1 MGFINVAERTI
12 NAKLVY
18 YGVGVGGKTTSL
30 QQVHG
35 IFCPRNEVQLVSIN
49 TEEDSTLLFDF
60 LPINL
65 GSVGGFKVRIQGFTV
80 PGQPKYKQMRKYVL
94 QGADAVVFVVDSQ
107 RSRLEE
113 NLESLR
119 SMREHL
125 REQVGMSEDIPI
137 IVQYNKRDLDDLL
150 SEEELD
156 QHFKF
161 RDGIVSF
168 PSVATEGHGV
178 FEAFVEAAVTLI
190 ERKIEHYGLTPED
203 ETSHNI
209 AEEVRSKLWDICDE
223 VRRAREVV
231 PIKDLPQTRVAL
243 PDDVPGASTG
253 SGEET
258 PSGLELLDSAPARA
272 PEEADVELSPGDE
285 EFDFGY
291 ELRESSGVML
301 ETNVLAA
308 GDEVL
313 GDSLLHD
320 PVLGD
325 ESALG
330 DSVLGDTVL
339 RDSVLSD
346 SVLSDTVNSD
356 TVLTDTVL
364 GNALHKVLSDEE
376 LDVDLSSGL
385 VSFQDEV
392 AEEPESALLEKTV
405 RSNLELASRFG
416 ELDEQRLLL
425 ERKVHELVDIAQCTV
440 HDLNRPIS
448 AVRLMLSTL
457 NKGYFGEMTGKQ
469 GEAVE
474 NGLMA
479 VNQMERLVRDLLDSS
494 RLDHDG
500 VSLDFASCD
509 LTPLVAE
516 VLGTLRYELDEHSL
530 MVRVEPLPIVL
541 ADSWAL
547 QKALMNLLGNAISY
561 RDSERTPLVRIFCE
575 ESEDTWSLAVSDN
588 GIGIPEA
595 DRERLFRRFERG
607 SNTGGISGTGLG
619 LHIVREIVYGHGGTV
634 SFESE
639 VDKGTTFW
647 LNLPKSPVQA
657 KHSPFTETVARADL

>member
-1 MGFINVAERTI
+1 
-12 NAKLVY
+12 
-18 YGVGVGGKTTSL
+18 
-30 QQVHG
+30 
-35 IFCPRNEVQLVSIN
+35 
-49 TEEDSTLLFDF
+49 
-60 LPINL
+60 
-65 GSVGGFKVRIQGFTV
+65 
-80 PGQPKYKQMRKYVL
+80 
-94 QGADAVVFVVDSQ
+94 
-107 RSRLEE
+107 
-113 NLESLR
+113 
-119 SMREHL
+119 
-125 REQVGMSEDIPI
+125 
-137 IVQYNKRDLDDLL
+137 
-150 SEEELD
+150 
-156 QHFKF
+156 
-161 RDGIVSF
+161 
-168 PSVATEGHGV
+168 
-178 FEAFVEAAVTLI
+178 
-190 ERKIEHYGLTPED
+190 
-203 ETSHNI
+203 
-209 AEEVRSKLWDICDE
+209 
-223 VRRAREVV
+223 
-231 PIKDLPQTRVAL
+231 
-243 PDDVPGASTG
+243 
-253 SGEET
+253 
-258 PSGLELLDSAPARA
+258 
-272 PEEADVELSPGDE
+272 
-285 EFDFGY
+285 
-291 ELRESSGVML
+291 
-301 ETNVLAA
+301 
-308 GDEVL
+308 
-313 GDSLLHD
+313 
-320 PVLGD
+320 
-325 ESALG
+325 
-330 DSVLGDTVL
+330 
-339 RDSVLSD
+339 
-346 SVLSDTVNSD
+346 
-356 TVLTDTVL
+356 
-364 GNALHKVLSDEE
+364 
-376 LDVDLSSGL
+376 
-385 VSFQDEV
+385 
-392 AEEPESALLEKTV
+392 
-405 RSNLELASRFG
+405 
-416 ELDEQRLLL
+416 
-425 ERKVHELVDIAQCTV
+425 V

-530 MVRVEPLPIVL
+530 MVRVEPLPVVL

-647 LNLPKSPVQA
+647 LNLPKNPVQA

>member
-1 MGFINVAERTI
+1 MKWRATKVGPLSQLQMGFINVAERTI

-125 REQVGMSEDIPI
+125 REQVGTSEDIPI

-150 SEEELD
+150 TEEELD
-156 QHFKF
+156 RHFKF
-161 RDGIVSF
+161 RDDVVAF

-178 FEAFVEAAVTLI
+178 FEAFVEATVTLV
-190 ERKIEHYGLTPED
+190 ERKVALYGLTQENAEPRDVAED
-203 ETSHNI
+203 
-209 AEEVRSKLWDICDE
+209 VRSKLWEICDE
-223 VRRAREVV
+223 VRRAREIV
-231 PIKDLPQTRVAL
+231 PVKDLPQMRVAL
-243 PDDVPGASTG
+243 SDDVATAADE
-253 SGEET
+253 SGDADHE
-258 PSGLELLDSAPARA
+258 PLELLDSAPSRSSEPTGDFEFASS
-272 PEEADVELSPGDE
+272 EED
-285 EFDFGY
+285 FDFGY
-291 ELRESSGVML
+291 ELRDSAGAGL
-301 ETNVLAA
+301 HPGAA
-308 GDEVL
+308 ASGDEIL
-313 GDSLLHD
+313 FGD
-320 PVLGD
+320 
-325 ESALG
+325 
-330 DSVLGDTVL
+330 
-339 RDSVLSD
+339 
-346 SVLSDTVNSD
+346 
-356 TVLTDTVL
+356 VLT
-364 GNALHKVLSDEE
+364 DEE
-376 LDVDLSSGL
+376 LDLDLSAGL
-385 VSFQDEV
+385 LPND
-392 AEEPESALLEKTV
+392 AEEEDDSEPNLLGKTV

-416 ELDEQRLLL
+416 ELDEQRLMLA
-425 ERKVHELVDIAQCTV
+425 RKVHELVDVAQCTV

-457 NKGYFGEMTGKQ
+457 NKGYFGEMNDTQ
-469 GEAVE
+469 TQAVE

-500 VSLDFASCD
+500 IRLDFASCD
-509 LTPLVAE
+509 LTLLVAD
-516 VLGTLRYELDEHSL
+516 VLRTLRYELDENSL
-530 MVRVEPLPIVL
+530 LVRVEPLPVIL

-547 QKALMNLLGNAISY
+547 TKALMNLLGNAIAY
-561 RDSERTPLVRIFCE
+561 RDSERMPLVRIFCE
-575 ESEDTWSLAVSDN
+575 ERDDVWSLAISDN
-588 GIGIPEA
+588 GIGIPQA
-595 DRERLFRRFERG
+595 DRQRLFRRFERG

-619 LHIVREIVYGHGGTV
+619 LHIVKEIVHGHGGTV

-639 VDKGTTFW
+639 VGKGTTFW
-647 LNLPKSPVQA
+647 LNMPKQPVLA
-657 KHSPFTETVARADL
+657 EHSPFTETAERADL

>member
-107 RSRLEE
+107 RSRLDE

-125 REQVGMSEDIPI
+125 REQVGTSEDIPI

-150 SEEELD
+150 TEEELD

-161 RDGIVSF
+161 RDDVVTF

-178 FEAFVEAAVTLI
+178 FEAFVEAAVTLV
-190 ERKIEHYGLTPED
+190 ERKVSHYGLTQDEEAPRNVAED
-203 ETSHNI
+203 
-209 AEEVRSKLWDICDE
+209 VRSKLWDICDE
-223 VRRAREVV
+223 VRRAREIV
-231 PIKDLPQTRVAL
+231 PLEDLPQTRVAL
-243 PDDVPGASTG
+243 PDDVPDRAPG
-253 SGEET
+253 SDDSPDEPDE
-258 PSGLELLDSAPARA
+258 LELLDSAPVRT
-272 PEEADVELSPGDE
+272 PEEASDVQLAGGEE

-301 ETNVLAA
+301 DISAA
-308 GDEVL
+308 ATGDEVL
-313 GDSLLHD
+313 G
-320 PVLGD
+320 
-325 ESALG
+325 
-330 DSVLGDTVL
+330 
-339 RDSVLSD
+339 SD
-346 SVLSDTVNSD
+346 
-356 TVLTDTVL
+356 
-364 GNALHKVLSDEE
+364 VLSDEE
-376 LDVDLSSGL
+376 LDLDLSAGL
-385 VSFQDEV
+385 VEFQDGVLNED
-392 AEEPESALLEKTV
+392 AEPNLLDKTV

-425 ERKVHELVDIAQCTV
+425 ERKVNELVEIAQCTV

-457 NKGYFGEMTGKQ
+457 NKGYFGKLTDTQ
-469 GEAVE
+469 GQAVE

-500 VSLDFASCD
+500 VRLDFASCD
-509 LTPLVAE
+509 LTPLVAD
-516 VLGTLRYELDEHSL
+516 VLRTLRYELDENSL
-530 MVRVEPLPIVL
+530 LVRVEPLPVVI

-547 QKALMNLLGNAISY
+547 TKALMNLLGNAISY

-575 ESEDTWSLAVSDN
+575 ENEDSWSLAVSDN

-619 LHIVREIVYGHGGTV
+619 LHIVKEIVHGHGGTV
-634 SFESE
+634 SFDSE

-647 LNLPKSPVQA
+647 LNLPKKPVLAQ
-657 KHSPFTETVARADL
+657 HSPLSETAARADL

>member
-125 REQVGMSEDIPI
+125 RDEVGTSEDIPI

-150 SEEELD
+150 TEEELD

-161 RDGIVSF
+161 RDDIVTF

-190 ERKIEHYGLTPED
+190 ERKVAHYGLTQDD
-203 ETSHNI
+203 EAPRNV

-223 VRRAREVV
+223 VRRAREIV
-231 PIKDLPQTRVAL
+231 PLEDLPQTRVSL
-243 PDDVPGASTG
+243 PDDVPDPAA
-253 SGEET
+253 EA
-258 PSGLELLDSAPARA
+258 PSGLELLDSAPVRV

-301 ETNVLAA
+301 DSNVLAS

-313 GDSLLHD
+313 GDSSN
-320 PVLGD
+320 
-325 ESALG
+325 E
-330 DSVLGDTVL
+330 
-339 RDSVLSD
+339 
-346 SVLSDTVNSD
+346 
-356 TVLTDTVL
+356 
-364 GNALHKVLSDEE
+364 VLSDED
-376 LDVDLSSGL
+376 LDLDLSAGL
-385 VSFQDEV
+385 VPFQGEV
-392 AEEPESALLEKTV
+392 VAEPESTLLEKTV
-405 RSNLELASRFG
+405 HSNLELASRFG

-425 ERKVHELVDIAQCTV
+425 ERKVNELVDIAQCTV

-457 NKGYFGEMTGKQ
+457 TKGYFGKMTDIQ
-469 GEAVE
+469 TQAVE

-500 VSLDFASCD
+500 VLLDFDSCD
-509 LTPLVAE
+509 LTPLV
-516 VLGTLRYELDEHSL
+516 S
-530 MVRVEPLPIVL
+530 
-541 ADSWAL
+541 
-547 QKALMNLLGNAISY
+547 
-561 RDSERTPLVRIFCE
+561 
-575 ESEDTWSLAVSDN
+575 
-588 GIGIPEA
+588 
-595 DRERLFRRFERG
+595 
-607 SNTGGISGTGLG
+607 
-619 LHIVREIVYGHGGTV
+619 
-634 SFESE
+634 
-639 VDKGTTFW
+639 
-647 LNLPKSPVQA
+647 
-657 KHSPFTETVARADL
+657 

>member
-94 QGADAVVFVVDSQ
+94 KGADAVVFVVDSQ

-125 REQVGMSEDIPI
+125 QEQAGTSEDIPI
-137 IVQYNKRDLDDLL
+137 IVQYNKRDLDDVL

-156 QHFKF
+156 EHFLF
-161 RDGIVSF
+161 RDDIVSF

-178 FEAFVEAAVTLI
+178 FEAFVDATCTLI
-190 ERKIEHYGLTPED
+190 ERKVALYGLTQD
-203 ETSHNI
+203 EAQPHDV
-209 AEEVRSKLWDICDE
+209 AEEVRTKLWDICDE

-231 PIKDLPQTRVAL
+231 PVEDLPQTKFAL
-243 PDDVPGASTG
+243 PDEDGEPRSGHPGESEDDG
-253 SGEET
+253 QS
-258 PSGLELLDSAPARA
+258 LELLDSVPARSSE
-272 PEEADVELSPGDE
+272 PVEESASEE

-291 ELRESSGVML
+291 ELRESAGASHDMGAPVSGDEIL
-301 ETNVLAA
+301 S

-313 GDSLLHD
+313 SGD
-320 PVLGD
+320 
-325 ESALG
+325 
-330 DSVLGDTVL
+330 
-339 RDSVLSD
+339 
-346 SVLSDTVNSD
+346 
-356 TVLTDTVL
+356 
-364 GNALHKVLSDEE
+364 VLSDED
-376 LDVDLSSGL
+376 LDLDLSAGL
-385 VSFQDEV
+385 VEFAS
-392 AEEPESALLEKTV
+392 EPPEDHEPMLLDKTMQ
-405 RSNLELASRFG
+405 SNLELAKRYG
-416 ELDEQRLLL
+416 ELDEKRLLL
-425 ERKVHELVDIAQCTV
+425 ERKVDELVNIAQCTV

-457 NKGYFGEMTGKQ
+457 NKGYFGEMTDTQ
-469 GEAVE
+469 TQAVE

-500 VSLDFASCD
+500 VRLNFAECD
-509 LTPLVAE
+509 LTLLVAD
-516 VLGTLRYELDEHSL
+516 VMRTLRYELEEYGL
-530 MVRVEPLPIVL
+530 MVRVEPLPVVC

-547 QKALMNLLGNAISY
+547 TKALMNLLGNAIAY
-561 RDSERTPLVRIFCE
+561 RDSERTPLLRIFCE
-575 ESEDTWSLAVSDN
+575 DRGENWALAVSDN
-588 GIGIPEA
+588 GIGIPEG
-595 DRERLFRRFERG
+595 DRERMFRRFERG
-607 SNTGGISGTGLG
+607 SNTGGINGTGLG
-619 LHIVREIVYGHGGTV
+619 LHIVKEIMHGHGGNV
-634 SFESE
+634 AFDSE
-639 VDKGTTFW
+639 VGAGTTFW
-647 LNLPKSPVQA
+647 LNLPKKPVLA
-657 KHSPFTETVARADL
+657 EHSPFTDIRERADL